1 MGGGSTRGAG
11 TPRNSTPAG
20 IVFALLRLAAGAREG
35 AEAVELNSLESE
47 DLGVLVAWEG
57 EAGGAGEVRGKS
69 PAHSFPIPP
78 PQTWSVP
85 GQARVFWV
93 PPPGQRALC
102 KSGKPTRGK
111 TSNMA

>member
-57 EAGGAGEVRGKS
+57 EAGGGGR
-69 PAHSFPIPP
+69 
-78 PQTWSVP
+78 
-85 GQARVFWV
+85 
-93 PPPGQRALC
+93 
-102 KSGKPTRGK
+102 
-111 TSNMA
+111 